1 MGNLKAS
8 DYVAIVAILLV
19 GIHGLV
25 AGFVHTF
32 TEINWMDNDPPEF
45 LWALA
50 ALGNKQTFIATIDF
64 AVGFDISGSRHLL
77 SPLLALHI
85 AMTAFYAVSTAIN
98 GRYIHLIAPTS
109 PGNYAPYILSAICA
123 IGIFAQSRGTVR
135 DHTTKKAK

>member
-1 MGNLKAS
+1 MGDLKAS

-19 GIHGLV
+19 AIHGLV

-50 ALGNKQTFIATIDF
+50 ALGNKQTFIAIIDF
-64 AVGFDISGSRHLL
+64 AVGFNIFRSRHLL

-85 AMTAFYAVSTAIN
+85 AMTAFYSASTAIN
-98 GRYIHLIAPTS
+98 RRYIHLIAPKS
-109 PGNYAPYILSAICA
+109 PGNYAPYILSMICA
-123 IGIFAQSRGTVR
+123 IGIFAQSRGKVR
-135 DHTTKKAK
+135 DGAKAK